1 MCECVS
7 VSLSVF
13 VFVCLCVCVL
23 DIDKVI
29 IEYHDMVG
37 VTQVVIII
45 LLW

>member
-1 MCECVS
+1 MFMCECVS
-7 VSLSVF
+7 VSVF

-45 LLW
+45 LLL